1 MIPFLCD
8 GSVIDKSLI
17 PKIMLSDCIS
27 CTAVEEI
34 NGIFECTLTLPR
46 NTEYAQYLAVGKF
59 LYIKV
64 SPASDCQFFRIYK
77 ISVSLSGELTVYAEH
92 IRYILNYYPCRMVTA
107 SGLYLFLLN
116 IPVINYG
123 TMPFT
128 FTTTQEMSELS
139 GTIDVHSVRSVGDVL
154 CGSEGSIT
162 DIFGGEWEFNNYTCR
177 LVRNRGANKNVV
189 LQYGYDINDCNRDV
203 EIQNAYTHIF
213 PYYEWTIA
221 DGSIAT
227 ITLTHKDLE
236 SKYPEIEAADLIKI
250 DNSFQSGDVMKIY
263 SINLATYVNLDLRVG
278 YWNGLNI
285 RSIAENWLSE
295 HLAELLGVKI
305 STTLDFAYIRNNMA
319 LNNCELGDTV
329 RLRVP
334 VLNIEATARIRKTEY
349 DTLSECYKS
358 IDVGTIKSGIDTAI
372 CGNSTNINKLSVKTT
387 REINMIANSMRQ

>member
-1 MIPFLCD
+1 MIPFLCE
-8 GSVIDKSLI
+8 GNVIDKSLI

-139 GTIDVHSVRSVGDVL
+139 GTIDIHSVRSVGDVL

-213 PYYEWTIA
+213 PYYEWTLT

-250 DNSFQSGDVMKIY
+250 DNSFQSGDIMKIY
-263 SINLATYVNLDLRVG
+263 SINLAAYVNLDLRVG

-285 RSIAENWLSE
+285 RPIAENWLSE
-295 HLAELLGVKI
+295 HLAELLGVKV
-305 STTLDFAYIRNNMA
+305 STTLDFAYIKNNMA

-334 VLNIEATARIRKTEY
+334 ALNLETTTRIQKTEY

-372 CGNSTNINKLSVKTT
+372 CGNSRNISKLNVKTT

>member
-1 MIPFLCD
+1 MIPFLCE
-8 GSVIDKSLI
+8 GNVIDKSLI

-162 DIFGGEWEFNNYTCR
+162 DFFGGEWEFNNYTCR

-189 LQYGYDINDCNRDV
+189 LQYGYDINDCNRDI

-213 PYYEWTIA
+213 PYYEWTLT

-250 DNSFQSGDVMKIY
+250 DNSFQSGDIMKIY

-285 RSIAENWLSE
+285 RPIAENWLSE

-319 LNNCELGDTV
+319 LNKCELGDTV

>member
-8 GSVIDKSLI
+8 GSVIDKSLT

-34 NGIFECTLTLPR
+34 NGIFECTLTFPR
-46 NTEYAQYLAVGKF
+46 NTEYSNYLAAGKF

-139 GTIDVHSVRSVGDVL
+139 GTIDIHSVRSVGDVL
-154 CGSEGSIT
+154 CGSEGSVT

-177 LVRNRGANKNVV
+177 LVRNRGTNKNVV
-189 LQYGYDINDCNRDV
+189 LQYGYDINDCNRDI

-213 PYYEWTIA
+213 PYYEWTLE

-250 DNSFQSGDVMKIY
+250 DNSFQNGDVMKIY

-285 RSIAENWLSE
+285 RSIAESWLSE

-319 LNNCELGDTV
+319 LNSCELGDTV
-329 RLRVP
+329 RVRVP

-358 IDVGTIKSGIDTAI
+358 IDVGTSKSGIDKAI
-372 CGNSTNINKLSVKTT
+372 CGNSKNISKLNVKTT

>member
-236 SKYPEIEAADLIKI
+236 SKYPEIEA
-250 DNSFQSGDVMKIY
+250 
-263 SINLATYVNLDLRVG
+263 
-278 YWNGLNI
+278 
-285 RSIAENWLSE
+285 SE

>member
-1 MIPFLCD
+1 
-8 GSVIDKSLI
+8 
-17 PKIMLSDCIS
+17 
-27 CTAVEEI
+27 
-34 NGIFECTLTLPR
+34 
-46 NTEYAQYLAVGKF
+46 
-59 LYIKV
+59 
-64 SPASDCQFFRIYK
+64 
-77 ISVSLSGELTVYAEH
+77 
-92 IRYILNYYPCRMVTA
+92 
-107 SGLYLFLLN
+107 
-116 IPVINYG
+116 
-123 TMPFT
+123 
-128 FTTTQEMSELS
+128 MSELS
-139 GTIDVHSVRSVGDVL
+139 GTIDIHSVRSVGDVL
-154 CGSEGSIT
+154 CGSEGSVT

-177 LVRNRGANKNVV
+177 LVRNRGTNKNVV
-189 LQYGYDINDCNRDV
+189 LQYGYDINDCNRDI

-213 PYYEWTIA
+213 PYYEWTLE

-250 DNSFQSGDVMKIY
+250 DNSFQNGDVMKIY

-285 RSIAENWLSE
+285 RSIAESWLSE

-319 LNNCELGDTV
+319 LNSCELGDTV
-329 RLRVP
+329 RVRVP

-358 IDVGTIKSGIDTAI
+358 IDVGTSKSGIDKAI
-372 CGNSTNINKLSVKTT
+372 CGNSKNISKLNVKTT

>member
-1 MIPFLCD
+1 MIPFLCE
-8 GSVIDKSLI
+8 GNVIDKSLI

-34 NGIFECTLTLPR
+34 NGIFECTLTFPR
-46 NTEYAQYLAVGKF
+46 NTEYAQYLTVGKF

-154 CGSEGSIT
+154 CGSEGSVT

-177 LVRNRGANKNVV
+177 LVRNRGTNKNVV
-189 LQYGYDINDCNRDV
+189 LQYGYDINDCNRDI

-213 PYYEWTIA
+213 PYYEWTLE

-285 RSIAENWLSE
+285 RPIAENWLSE
-295 HLAELLGVKI
+295 HLAELLGVKV
-305 STTLDFAYIRNNMA
+305 STTLDFAYIKNNMA

-334 VLNIEATARIRKTEY
+334 ALNLETTARIQKTEF

-372 CGNSTNINKLSVKTT
+372 CENSRNISKLNVKTT

>member
-1 MIPFLCD
+1 MIPFLCE
-8 GSVIDKSLI
+8 GNVIDKSLI

-295 HLAELLGVKI
+295 HLAELLGVKV
-305 STTLDFAYIRNNMA
+305 STTLDFAYIKNNMA

-334 VLNIEATARIRKTEY
+334 ALNLETTARIQKTEF

>member
-1 MIPFLCD
+1 MIPFLCE
-8 GSVIDKSLI
+8 GNVIDKSLI

-154 CGSEGSIT
+154 C
-162 DIFGGEWEFNNYTCR
+162 CR

-213 PYYEWTIA
+213 PYYEWTLT

-250 DNSFQSGDVMKIY
+250 DNSFQSSDIMKIY

-285 RSIAENWLSE
+285 RPIAENWLSE
-295 HLAELLGVKI
+295 HLAELLGVKV
-305 STTLDFAYIRNNMA
+305 STTLDFAYIKNNMA

-334 VLNIEATARIRKTEY
+334 ALNLETTTRIQKTEY

-372 CGNSTNINKLSVKTT
+372 CGNSRNISKLNVKTT

>member
-1 MIPFLCD
+1 MIPFLCE
-8 GSVIDKSLI
+8 GNVIDKSLI

-139 GTIDVHSVRSVGDVL
+139 GTIDVHNVRSVGDVL

-177 LVRNRGANKNVV
+177 LVQNRGANKNVV
-189 LQYGYDINDCNRDV
+189 LQYGYDINDCNRDI

-213 PYYEWTIA
+213 PYYEWTLT

-250 DNSFQSGDVMKIY
+250 DNSFQSGDIMKIY
-263 SINLATYVNLDLRVG
+263 SINLAAYVNLDLRVG

-285 RSIAENWLSE
+285 RPIAENWLSE

-319 LNNCELGDTV
+319 LNSCELGDTV

-334 VLNIEATARIRKTEY
+334 VLNIEATARIQKTEY

-372 CGNSTNINKLSVKTT
+372 CGNSRNISKLNVKTT